1 MEREVR
7 IAIKQALDKCDSA
20 KTPKVCALK
29 STQKGYLKVESDI
42 LSMMLKNNFT
52 PSEAIAHVENY
63 LNDVV

>member
-7 IAIKQALDKCDSA
+7 IAIKNALDKCNET
-20 KTPKVCALK
+20 KTPKICELK
-29 STQKGYLKVESDI
+29 GTQKGYLKVESDI
-42 LSMMLKNNFT
+42 LGIMLKNSLS